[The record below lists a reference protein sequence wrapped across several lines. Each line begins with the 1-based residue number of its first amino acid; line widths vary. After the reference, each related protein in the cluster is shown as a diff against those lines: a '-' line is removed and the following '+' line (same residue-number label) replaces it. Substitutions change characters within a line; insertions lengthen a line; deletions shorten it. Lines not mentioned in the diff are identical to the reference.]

1 MSIVDKLTTI
11 AENQQRIYDAG
22 VQAEY
27 DAFWDEYQLKGARTY
42 YPYAFANYGW
52 SDKNFYP
59 KYDITATASIDG
71 LFYLFGRN
79 GNKVAEKIEPF
90 DLAQRLEDCGVRLI
104 FKNLTSAYRLC
115 MQAQFSRV
123 PEMDL
128 STAPVLDY
136 MFAYVDAIKTV
147 DKLIISENGS
157 QTWGSAFYNCT
168 ALENITFEGIIGNN
182 IDFRYS
188 PLTKDSIM
196 GKLITSE
203 KYEVLSD
210 NVKRNNVYVFSSV
223 LLPTPEYYYGG
234 VITALSSAPSVT
246 GKTLTLKKSAVDE
259 AFCYP
264 SAKNL
269 DYTHLS
275 VGDIDVKTDEF
286 VDYLI
291 TRDYTIGME
300 TGNCYTLHFSD
311 VSVIVEKTGDGDR
324 DVTVLYSGNGDYI
337 MRCAEMWKSLVAAKP
352 NWTISLV

>member
-1 MSIVDKLTTI
+1 MSIADKLTTV

-22 VQAEY
+22 VESEY

-71 LFYLFGRN
+71 LFYLFGTN
-79 GNKVAEKIEPF
+79 GNKVVEKIEPF

-115 MQAQFSRV
+115 MQAQLSRV

-128 STAPVLDY
+128 STAPNLIQ
-136 MFAYVDAIKTV
+136 MFMYVNALKTV

-157 QTWGSAFYNCT
+157 QTWDNAFYNCT
-168 ALENITFEGIIGNN
+168 ALENITFEGVIGNN

-203 KYEVLSD
+203 EYEVLSD
-210 NVKRNNVYVFSSV
+210 AVKTNNVF
-223 LLPTPEYYYGG
+223 EFNGDYYYGG
-234 VITALSSAPSVT
+234 IITALKSDTT
-246 GKTLTLKKSAVDE
+246 GKTLTLKKTAVNN
-259 AFCYP
+259 AFGINVDDATTYP
-264 SAKNL
+264 EGSE
-269 DYTHLS
+269 Y
-275 VGDIDVKTDEF
+275 
-286 VDYLI
+286 
-291 TRDYTIGME
+291 
-300 TGNCYTLHFSD
+300 
-311 VSVIVEKTGDGDR
+311 
-324 DVTVLYSGNGDYI
+324 YI
-337 MRCAEMWKSLVAAKP
+337 LRHSKD
-352 NWTISLV
+352 NWNISYV